1 MEIRKLFLKKP
12 LSDLTKEAFDEE
24 RGLKRS
30 LGPWSLVL
38 MGIGVIIGAGI
49 FVLTGHAAARMAGP
63 AIVLSFIFSGIACA
77 FAGLCYAEFASMI
90 PMAGSAYT
98 YAYATL
104 GQFVAWIIGWDLIL
118 EYTLGATTVAIG
130 WSGYVVSFLKDLG
143 IFLPRAVSSPP
154 VDYNPGLHRW
164 VVTGAL
170 FNLPAVVV
178 VIIITVILVLGIRE
192 SALVNTVIVVIKVA
206 IILAFIAVGAF
217 FIKPALWHPFIPP
230 NKGHFGEFGM
240 SGVVRG
246 AGVIFFAYIG
256 FDAVST
262 LAQEARNPQ
271 RDMPAGILGSL
282 FICTVL
288 YVLVS
293 LVLTGVVPYT
303 ELNGPAPFAVA
314 LDAMQLQ
321 VFSPLLK
328 IGAIAGLTSVIL
340 VLLLGQ
346 TRIFFTMGKDRL
358 LPPFVSRVHAKF
370 RTPYV
375 ATIITG
381 VVTSALAALLPI
393 GIVGEL
399 VSIGTLLAF
408 VIVCAGVLVLRYTH
422 PEAKRVFS
430 APGGIATPV
439 LGILTCLYLMIGLP
453 ADTWLRLIVWLAAGL
468 LIYFG
473 YGIGKARPGS
483 SAMPPTPPSPSSR
496 GRSETPG

>member
-1 MEIRKLFLKKP
+1 MEILNLFLKKP
-12 LSDLTKEAFDEE
+12 LSDLTAEASGQQ
-24 RGLKRS
+24 GLKRS
-30 LGPWSLVL
+30 LGQSSLIL

-49 FVLTGHAAARMAGP
+49 FVLTGHAAAQMAGP
-63 AIVLSFIFSGIACA
+63 AIVISFALSGIACA

-90 PMAGSAYT
+90 PVAGSAYT

-130 WSGYVVSFLKDLG
+130 WSGYAASFLKDLG
-143 IFLPRAVSSPP
+143 IILPTALSSPP
-154 VDYNPGLHRW
+154 VDYNPELHRW
-164 VVTGAL
+164 AVTGAL

-178 VIIITVILVLGIRE
+178 VVFITVVLVLGIRE
-192 SALVNTVIVVIKVA
+192 SALLNAIIVAIKIA

-230 NKGHFGEFGM
+230 NRGRFGTFGL
-240 SGVVRG
+240 SGVLRG

-271 RDMPAGILGSL
+271 KDMPVGILGSL
-282 FICTVL
+282 LICTLL
-288 YVLVS
+288 YVAVS
-293 LVLTGVVPYT
+293 LVLTGVVPYG

-314 LDAMQLQ
+314 LDAMKLH

-346 TRIFFTMGKDRL
+346 TRIFFTMGSDRL
-358 LPPFVSRVHAKF
+358 LPPFASKLHPRF

-375 ATIITG
+375 VTVITG
-381 VVTSALAALLPI
+381 AVTSGLSAVLPI

-408 VIVCAGVLVLRYTH
+408 VIVCSGVLVLRYTH
-422 PEAKRVFS
+422 PEAKRVFK
-430 APGGIATPV
+430 APGGAATPV
-439 LGILTCLYLMIGLP
+439 LGILTCLYLMAGLP
-453 ADTWLRLIVWLAAGL
+453 ADTWLRLVVWLVVGL
-468 LIYFG
+468 VIYFG
-473 YGIGKARPGS
+473 YGIRNARPGKS
-483 SAMPPTPPSPSSR
+483 S
-496 GRSETPG
+496 